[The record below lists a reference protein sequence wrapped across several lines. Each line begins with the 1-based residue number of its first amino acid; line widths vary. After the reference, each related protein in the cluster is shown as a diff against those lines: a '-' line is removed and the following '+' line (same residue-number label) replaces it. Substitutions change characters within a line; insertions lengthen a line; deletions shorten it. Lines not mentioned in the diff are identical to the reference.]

1 MQWKKSSPA
10 LVELF
15 SRVAPGAPA
24 EKRQMFGYP
33 AAFVNGNMFIGL
45 HQDDF
50 ILRLPDDARA
60 DLLKKKGAHVFEPMP
75 GRPMKEYI
83 VAPSSL
89 IKDEDELRR
98 WIGRSLQYASSLQP
112 KKKAK
117 SAARRRG

>member
-15 SRVAPGAPA
+15 SRVVPGAPA

-45 HQDDF
+45 HQEDF